1 MNKFGALAAFA
12 AALVETTYAI
22 RVNKNDNHPDQGFSE
37 LNFDQLSTPFANHP
51 DKADTTDKDT
61 LE

>member
-22 RVNKNDNHPDQGFSE
+22 RVNTNDTHQDQGFSE
-37 LNFDQLSTPFANHP
+37 LNLDQLSSPFANHP
-51 DKADTTDKDT
+51 DKAAAPA
-61 LE
+61 